1 VVPAKLQV
9 RVAISA
15 RSRRVVA
22 GMGRSSLRR
31 SAPSNTGVLPVF
43 TTCFQ
48 SAHIGCRFLGHD
60 AAGHKPAE
68 EATDTGS

>member
-22 GMGRSSLRR
+22 GMGRSSLSR
-31 SAPSNTGVLPVF
+31 SAPSSTGVPVF
-43 TTCFQ
+43 TACFQ
-48 SAHIGCRFLGHD
+48 SAHIRCRFLGHD
-60 AAGHKPAE
+60 AAGRKPAE